1 MSTTGHVTSFT
12 LNLYD
17 SDSSWVVTT
26 HGDKVSDRFTGLV
39 GLDGLYCR
47 SPPAPY
53 GINAAR
59 GRWTSEHMF
68 VMERRILGH
77 SETQTWA
84 LTFDGVKVTV
94 NFENTD
100 GFKAVLHGERSE

>member
-1 MSTTGHVTSFT
+1 MRFWFRPQSLRVP
-12 LNLYD
+12 YD
-17 SDSSWVVTT
+17 SDSSWVITT
-26 HGDKVSDRFTGLV
+26 YGENGNNRFTGLV
-39 GLDGLYCR
+39 GLDGLYR
-47 SPPAPY
+47 KSPPAPY

-59 GRWTSEHMF
+59 GRWTSKDTF

-84 LTFDGVKVTV
+84 LTFDGDKVKV

-100 GFKAVLHGERSE
+100 GFKAELHGERRE

>member
-1 MSTTGHVTSFT
+1 MITT
-12 LNLYD
+12 Y
-17 SDSSWVVTT
+17 
-26 HGDKVSDRFTGLV
+26 GDKGPTRFTGLL
-39 GLDGLYCR
+39 GTDGFYRR

-59 GRWTSEHMF
+59 GRWTSEHTF

-84 LTFDGVKVTV
+84 LDFDGDKVTV

-100 GFKAVLHGERSE
+100 GLKAELRGEQNE